1 MAQLESVEL
10 LTPKEA
16 ARFLRVATR
25 SFYEMMNRK
34 GGPPVI
40 KLSRTRARIPKTEFM
55 QWLEAK
61 KTNGVK
67 RA

>member
-1 MAQLESVEL
+1 MASLNSVEL

-16 ARFLRVATR
+16 ARFLRVATK

-40 KLSRTRARIPKTEFM
+40 KLSRTSARIPKDEFM
-55 QWLEAK
+55 QWLENK
-61 KTNGVK
+61 KLNGVK

>member
-1 MAQLESVEL
+1 MARMDAVEL

-16 ARFLRVATR
+16 ARFLRMATR

-40 KLSRTRARIPKTEFM
+40 KLTRNSARIPKDEFM
-55 QWLEAK
+55 RWLESRK
-61 KTNGVK
+61 LNGEK